1 VEITKESIV
10 RTTGGLVQGGRE
22 DGFEHWRGIPYAA
35 PPVGPWRFRAP
46 APVKPW
52 EGTLLATQYGAA
64 PWPTEFS
71 RSFALGTP
79 RTTKSEDCLT
89 VNVTRA
95 AGPDAGRP
103 VIVYLYGGGNRIG
116 SASVYPG
123 APLIGGS
130 DAVFVTFNFRIGVLG
145 FLDLAGL
152 DAGGGFDSNLALRD
166 QLAALTWV
174 QQNIAA
180 FGGDPGNVTIYG
192 ESAGALAVTTL
203 LAVPAAAGLFA
214 RAAAASSPAFHVY
227 SRERSRAWARRYL
240 QLLDLDPAD
249 LEDIRD
255 MPVDRLLAAATIFDK
270 ATQRDDPGTISVSYV
285 VDGELLR
292 QSPIDAIRAGRGHR
306 VPLLIGTCRD
316 EHKLFQKIL
325 KGELAVNYDDLCRLF
340 ARSGDDV
347 LDRVLAAYGGPG
359 DTAQHPRIGGDAA
372 FWYPSVALA
381 EAHSAVAPTRMF
393 RIDHAPRICGLT
405 GLGPTHGADVA
416 LLFGGLD
423 KVERW
428 LGAARRDR
436 AFVDHLRA
444 DLIAFARHGET
455 ASEWP
460 LYEPGRRTTLVY
472 TQTTALIDDPHADRR
487 AAWTGF
493 IGYS

>member
-1 VEITKESIV
+1 
-10 RTTGGLVQGGRE
+10 
-22 DGFEHWRGIPYAA
+22 
-35 PPVGPWRFRAP
+35 
-46 APVKPW
+46 
-52 EGTLLATQYGAA
+52 
-64 PWPTEFS
+64 
-71 RSFALGTP
+71 P

-103 VIVYLYGGGNRIG
+103 VIVYLYGGGNRTG
-116 SASVYPG
+116 SASLYPG

-255 MPVDRLLAAATIFDK
+255 MPVDRLLAAAAIFDK
-270 ATQRDDPGTISVSYV
+270 AMQRDDPGTISVSYV

-306 VPLLIGTCRD
+306 VPLLIG
-316 EHKLFQKIL
+316 
-325 KGELAVNYDDLCRLF
+325 
-340 ARSGDDV
+340 
-347 LDRVLAAYGGPG
+347 
-359 DTAQHPRIGGDAA
+359 
-372 FWYPSVALA
+372 
-381 EAHSAVAPTRMF
+381 
-393 RIDHAPRICGLT
+393 
-405 GLGPTHGADVA
+405 
-416 LLFGGLD
+416 
-423 KVERW
+423 
-428 LGAARRDR
+428 
-436 AFVDHLRA
+436 
-444 DLIAFARHGET
+444 
-455 ASEWP
+455 
-460 LYEPGRRTTLVY
+460 
-472 TQTTALIDDPHADRR
+472 
-487 AAWTGF
+487 
-493 IGYS
+493 